1 MPQSN
6 VAAYGKQRERDN
18 GLCSQEAYMEWVEI

>member
-6 VAAYGKQRERDN
+6 VVYGKQRGRDN